1 MTKRF
6 IGCFIGAVAV
16 LLAGCQQYSNTP
28 VQTTVPRSTQ
38 SVPTSTSIPSQT
50 ALPTVTLTSEPT
62 LDTEL
67 IISVTAIKDRPNEFP
82 ERETRDDGFTEADPW
97 EIAPAFS
104 PADGMRFIA
113 IEVVA
118 LNLSR
123 TTWQLL
129 GSKLVLNDST
139 GRGYPAQ
146 LGRAFHGILPFE
158 LRYGQKS
165 QGWVVFEIPEDAVAR
180 DIRYPVDE
188 RHWIVSSLDDPTP
201 LPDMTPQL
209 VTSNNASASNLT
221 LSLLAIKDPG
231 TPFSI
236 FTYTYIF
243 GYRPVNIMV
252 EISNLSAEEVAF
264 RPFQYVLM
272 DENGVLHFNE
282 PGGASD
288 EIDGNDLQPGE
299 TRKGEISFDLPEG
312 VKPSQ
317 LFYIVMPYTD
327 EYLQISVRQ

>member
-6 IGCFIGAVAV
+6 IGCFIGVVVV
-16 LLAGCQQYSNTP
+16 LLAGCRQYNNTP
-28 VQTTVPRSTQ
+28 MQTA
-38 SVPTSTSIPSQT
+38 VPTSTQLPATSTSVPTQT
-50 ALPTVTLTSEPT
+50 AQPTITPTSEPAPE
-62 LDTEL
+62 TEH

-113 IEVVA
+113 LEITA
-118 LNLSR
+118 LNLS
-123 TTWQLL
+123 TTPWQLL
-129 GSKLVLNDST
+129 GSKLVLTDSA
-139 GRGYPAQ
+139 GRDFPAQ

-158 LRYGQKS
+158 LHYGQRS
-165 QGWVVFEIPEDAVAR
+165 RGWVVFEIPDDAVAR
-180 DIRYPVDE
+180 EIRYPVDGK
-188 RHWIVSSLDDPTP
+188 HWIVSSVNDPIP
-201 LPDMTPQL
+201 LPDATPQL
-209 VTSNNASASNLT
+209 VTSTSASASNLT

-231 TPFSI
+231 MPFST

-252 EISNLSAEEVAF
+252 EVSNLSAEEVTF
-264 RPFQYVLM
+264 RPFQFVLM

-282 PGGASD
+282 PAGASE

-299 TRKGEISFDLPEG
+299 RRRGEVSFDLPDG
-312 VKPSQ
+312 VEPGQ

-327 EYLQISVRQ
+327 EYLQINLR